1 MTGVRYFELSDL
13 AIIAPDNP
21 MWPSP
26 ANVFIVR
33 DGAGFSMIDAG
44 CAGPSGADYLIAGL
58 NHFHLALESLHT
70 VVLSHA
76 HPDHMGGL
84 SYIREWVRP
93 RILLHADDICLA
105 RNPQELTRTFDI
117 PLAMERVAETPDGGQ
132 YADFSLL
139 GFFRDFGCAM
149 SDGME
154 TSPLNENDT
163 VDLGRFLFKVLH
175 TPGHAPGHV
184 ALFDEKTGILMAGDL
199 VGKFP
204 AWYTP
209 TSGGVT
215 GYLDS
220 LDKLS
225 ALDAEVIFPSHGPVI
240 DDPGFGIDK
249 IRQKLL
255 DRERTVL
262 ETLDHGPR
270 TFMEILAAL
279 FREPALHF
287 FPGCAVLE
295 SHLIKLEADGAIR
308 REDNRIARA

>member
-1 MTGVRYFELSDL
+1 MTGVWYFERSGL

-26 ANVFIVR
+26 ANVFIIR
-33 DGAGFSMIDAG
+33 DGNGFSIIDAG
-44 CAGPSGADYLIAGL
+44 CAGPAGPDYLMAGL
-58 NHFHLALESLHT
+58 EHFKLAPESLHT

-84 SYIREWVRP
+84 SYIREWAEP
-93 RILLHADDICLA
+93 RILLHEDDIYLA
-105 RNPQELTRTFDI
+105 RNPEELTSTFDI
-117 PLAMERVAETPDGGQ
+117 PLAIDRFAEAPDGGQ
-132 YADFSLL
+132 YTNFSLL

-149 SDGME
+149 SDGPE
-154 TSPLNENDT
+154 VSPMVEGDT
-163 VDLGRFLFKVLH
+163 VELSHFSFKVLH

-184 ALFDEKTGILMAGDL
+184 SLFDEKNGILLAGDL

-209 TSGGVT
+209 ASGGVT
-215 GYLDS
+215 GYLKS
-220 LDKLS
+220 LDKMS
-225 ALDAEVIFPSHGPVI
+225 DLDAEVILPSHGPVI
-240 DDPGFGIDK
+240 DDPKFGIDK

-255 DRERTVL
+255 DRERIVL
-262 ETLDHGPR
+262 EALDNGPH
-270 TFMEILAAL
+270 TFLEVLAAL
-279 FREPALHF
+279 FREPMLHF

-308 REDNRIARA
+308 REGNRIARS

>member
-1 MTGVRYFELSDL
+1 MTGVRYFEFSDL
-13 AIIAPDNP
+13 AVIAPDNP

-33 DGAGFSMIDAG
+33 DGTGFSMIDAG
-44 CAGPSGADYLIAGL
+44 CAGPAGADYLKTGL
-58 NHFHLALESLHT
+58 DHFKLSLESLHT

-84 SYIREWVRP
+84 SYIHEWASP
-93 RILLHADDICLA
+93 RVLLHEKDIYLA
-105 RNPQELTRTFDI
+105 RNPEELANTFDI
-117 PLAMERVAETPDGGQ
+117 PLAKERIVETPDGAR

-154 TSPLNENDT
+154 TSPMAEGDC
-163 VDLGRFLFKVLH
+163 VDLGRFSFKVLH

-220 LDKLS
+220 LDTLGT
-225 ALDAEVIFPSHGPVI
+225 LDAEVIFPSHGPVI
-240 DDPGFGIDK
+240 DDPKFGIGK

-262 ETLDHGPR
+262 ECLDHEPR

-287 FPGCAVLE
+287 FPGCPVLE

-308 REDNRIARA
+308 REGNRIARA

>member
-1 MTGVRYFELSDL
+1 MV
-13 AIIAPDNP
+13 
-21 MWPSP
+21 
-26 ANVFIVR
+26 
-33 DGAGFSMIDAG
+33 FSMIDAG
-44 CAGPSGADYLIAGL
+44 CAGPAGADYLTAGL
-58 NHFHLALESLHT
+58 AHFNLPLETLHT

-84 SYIREWVRP
+84 SYIREWVQP
-93 RILLHADDICLA
+93 RILLHADDVSLA
-105 RNPQELTRTFDI
+105 RNPEELTQAFDI
-117 PLAMERVAETPDGGQ
+117 PLAKKRIDEAPDGGQ
-132 YADFSLL
+132 YEDFKLL
-139 GFFRDFGCAM
+139 RFFRDFGCAM
-149 SDGME
+149 SDGMDA
-154 TSPLNENDT
+154 SPLAEGDI
-163 VDLGRFLFKVLH
+163 VDLGGFSLNVLH

-184 ALFDEKTGILMAGDL
+184 SLFDAKTGILLAGDL

-220 LDKLS
+220 LDKLD

-240 DDPGFGIDK
+240 EDPAFGINK
-249 IRQKLL
+249 IRQRLL

-262 ETLDHGPR
+262 EALDRNPR
-270 TFMEILAAL
+270 TFMDVLAAL

-308 REDNRIARA
+308 REDNRIARS